1 MSYYYNI
8 TIDAIKEDNTLD
20 DDMKWL
26 DEYYTARA
34 EGRCQAEIENG
45 NEEIAAMDAEIA
57 RLEAAIA
64 AAEQQPPR
72 CESEASHGD
81 EDEK

>member
-1 MSYYYNI
+1 MSTDI
-8 TIDAIKEDNTLD
+8 E
-20 DDMKWL
+20 WL
-26 DEYYTARA
+26 DEYCAAIA
-34 EGRCQAEIENG
+34 EGKYQAKMEIR
-45 NEEIAAMDAEIA
+45 NETLAVMDAEIA

-72 CESEASHGD
+72 CESETSHGD